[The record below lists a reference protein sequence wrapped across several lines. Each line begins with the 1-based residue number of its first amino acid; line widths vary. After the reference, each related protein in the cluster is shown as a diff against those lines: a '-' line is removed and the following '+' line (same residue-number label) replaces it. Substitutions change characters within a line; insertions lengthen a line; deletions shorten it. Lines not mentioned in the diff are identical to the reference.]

1 MIANIYA
8 VYDKLAGTYA
18 NPFMLNKRVANRTFR
33 WMQQDTD
40 AKDLED
46 KEVHLLGTFDNE
58 TGQITSCEPYA
69 VYNLEK
75 EVEA

>member
-8 VYDKLAGTYA
+8 VHDKLASTYA
-18 NPFMLNKRVANRTFR
+18 NPFILNERVANRTFR
-33 WMQQDTD
+33 WMQQETSE
-40 AKDLED
+40 KDLED
-46 KEVHLLGTFDNE
+46 KEVCLLGTYDNE
-58 TGQITSCEPYA
+58 TGQIISCEPVP